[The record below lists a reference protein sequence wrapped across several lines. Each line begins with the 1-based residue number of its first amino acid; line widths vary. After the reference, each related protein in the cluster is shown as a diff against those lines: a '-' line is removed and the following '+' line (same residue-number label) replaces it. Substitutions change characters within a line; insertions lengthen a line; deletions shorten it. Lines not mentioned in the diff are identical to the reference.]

1 MPDLAGKTGRGCSLE
16 PAAEFG
22 LSAQTAR
29 GSARPS
35 AAERR
40 RLHTAVF
47 PSAPALRPPP
57 GWRNTLSRNG
67 SRVPLRGRNH
77 RSMTVGREA
86 HSAATF
92 RGLGAGRPRR
102 YSSAGKAQGGS
113 RAFTSEDIRAARS
126 QRPDLRTPSAPF
138 GPLAKATRLT
148 GFPESRA
155 RCRRRNLL
163 RSNL

>member
-35 AAERR
+35 AAASR

-47 PSAPALRPPP
+47 PSGPPP
-57 GWRNTLSRNG
+57 AASRWKNSLSRNG
-67 SRVPLRGRNH
+67 SCVPLRGRNH
-77 RSMTVGREA
+77 RSIPLGRKA

-92 RGLGAGRPRR
+92 RGMGVGRPRR